1 MLALAPLGLLPAGPR
16 ACGMARCGASAQMSL
31 KLELNPE
38 EAARLLEDGPA
49 ASQGPF
55 GKGGALEGVANTLD
69 SVAEVTLGALHAFDD
84 KEVQDSSKNL
94 QVRATTELG
103 SASRVRESLCDSWD
117 ASPSSRG
124 ERRFA
129 FEESEAEAR
138 RFTFDGDDNRVPSMG
153 WRHLFH
159 GGGESRLAF
168 EEGVVSLRMHR
179 AVVACRSSQLTC
191 AALLVQ
197 RCCGR
202 ALCSQGWASWTTQSR
217 TSCCPSRHVGLSM
230 LGCSTSPPTSSSGLP
245 RGLYS

>member
-94 QVRATTELG
+94 QVRATNERG
-103 SASRVRESLCDSWD
+103 SVSRVCVI
-117 ASPSSRG
+117 PGMPIHHRG
-124 ERRFA
+124 ERGVSPSKGARQERGDSLLMGMKTEYRRWDGGICFMGEGRA
-129 FEESEAEAR
+129 AWPLRRESFRLGCIGPLWPVALLNSRVLLFLYKGAVVALCAR
-138 RFTFDGDDNRVPSMG
+138 KDGRAGRPNRVPAVAQVDTWG
-153 WRHLFH
+153 RRCWAVRLHL
-159 GGGESRLAF
+159 
-168 EEGVVSLRMHR
+168 
-179 AVVACRSSQLTC
+179 Q
-191 AALLVQ
+191 
-197 RCCGR
+197 
-202 ALCSQGWASWTTQSR
+202 
-217 TSCCPSRHVGLSM
+217 
-230 LGCSTSPPTSSSGLP
+230 LP
-245 RGLYS
+245 RVGCCEDCILE